1 MGEVSANSTI
11 ASGESLLAGSSDM
24 RFGYLGP
31 ASSSETLEIC
41 FIGST
46 LGWSI
51 AGDNIGEPIEGIIG
65 EAAVTGS

>member
-1 MGEVSANSTI
+1 
-11 ASGESLLAGSSDM
+11 M

-46 LGWSI
+46 FGWSI